1 MKTPYTVAMIKP
13 AIVSAPRLYE
23 QTADKVGVL
32 IERGTLR
39 PGERVPS
46 VRRLSRQHG
55 ISVSTVLQAY
65 MLLENRG
72 LIEAR
77 PQSGYYVRPRLQAL
91 PPEPA
96 MTEPPSGASRVSV
109 DDLVARVMKAMRD
122 PDIVPL
128 GAGGP
133 DPALFPNEKL
143 HRVLA
148 MVARRAGASANTY
161 DVPPGSIELRRQI
174 ARRSLDWGCSLS
186 SEEFVTTNGCMEALN
201 VCLRAVAKPG
211 DTIAVE
217 SPAFFGMLQ
226 AVESLGMKTLEISSY
241 PRDGMCLD
249 ALDHATRRHKIAA
262 VVVNLNFQNPLGSCM
277 PDEKKKALVEL
288 LARKEIPLIEDDL
301 FGDLYFGQQRPKT
314 ARAFDKK
321 GLVLLCGSV
330 SKTLAPGFR
339 VGWTAPGRFQ
349 TQVERLKHAT
359 SCASPVLTQ
368 LAIAEFL
375 KNGGYEHYVRR
386 IRRAYAQQVQTIGE
400 AIGRYFP
407 AGTKVTRPQGGF
419 LLWVEFPKW
428 VNALELHRQALAQ
441 NISICPGPMFSPK
454 QSYKNFIRI
463 NCGHPWSE
471 RIEKALVTIGRLAE
485 KQR

>member
-1 MKTPYTVAMIKP
+1 MITPITANG
-13 AIVSAPRLYE
+13 SRLYE
-23 QTADKVGVL
+23 QMARKIATL
-32 IERGTLR
+32 IDNGTLR

-46 VRRLSRQHG
+46 VRRYSEQQG
-55 ISVSTVLQAY
+55 VSVSTVLQAY
-65 MLLENRG
+65 LQLENRG

-77 PQSGYYVRPRLQAL
+77 PQSGYYVRPRFHVL

-96 MTEPPSGASRVSV
+96 MTEPPRNASRVTV
-109 DDLVARVMKAMRD
+109 DELVARVMKAMRD

-133 DPALFPNEKL
+133 DPLLFPNEKL

-148 MVARRAGASANTY
+148 LVARRAGASANTY
-161 DVPPGSIELRRQI
+161 DVPPGSSELRRQI

-186 SEEFVTTNGCMEALN
+186 SEELVATNGCMEALN

-217 SPAFFGMLQ
+217 SPAFFGLLQ
-226 AVESLGMKTLEISSY
+226 AIESLGMKTLEISSY
-241 PRDGMCLD
+241 PREGMCLD
-249 ALDHATRRHKIAA
+249 ALDYATRRHKVAA

-277 PDEKKKALVEL
+277 PDAKKKALVEL

-301 FGDLYFGQQRPKT
+301 FGDLYFGHERPKV
-314 ARAFDKK
+314 AKAFDKK

-359 SCASPVLTQ
+359 NCACPVLTQ

-375 KNGGYEHYVRR
+375 HNGGYDHFVRR
-386 IRRAYAQQVQTIGE
+386 VRRAYAQQVQAVAE
-400 AIGRYFP
+400 AIGKYFP
-407 AGTKVTRPQGGF
+407 EGTKVTRPQGGF
-419 LLWVEFPKW
+419 LLWVEMPKGI
-428 VNALELHRQALAQ
+428 NSLELHRQALAQ
-441 NISICPGPMFSPK
+441 KISICPGPIFSPK
-454 QSYKNFIRI
+454 QCYRNFIRI
-463 NCGHPWSE
+463 SCGHPWSD
-471 RIEKALVTIGRLAE
+471 RIDHALLTLGRLAE

>member
-1 MKTPYTVAMIKP
+1 MKHYTAAMIKP

-39 PGERVPS
+39 AGERVPS

-77 PQSGYYVRPRLQAL
+77 PQSGYYVRPRFQAL
-91 PPEPA
+91 PPEPV
-96 MTEPPSGASRVSV
+96 MTTPSDGASRVAV
-109 DDLVARVMKAMRD
+109 DDLVARVMQAMRD
-122 PDIVPL
+122 PAIVPL

-133 DPALFPNEKL
+133 DPRLFPNEKL

-148 MVARRAGASANTY
+148 TVARRAGASANTY

-217 SPAFFGMLQ
+217 SPAFFGLLQ
-226 AVESLGMKTLEISSY
+226 AIQCLGMKALEISSD
-241 PRDGMCLD
+241 PREGICLD
-249 ALDHATRRHKIAA
+249 ALDYATRCHKVAA

-314 ARAFDKK
+314 AKGFDKK

-349 TQVERLKHAT
+349 TQVERLKHSI

-375 KNGGYEHYVRR
+375 KNGGYDHYVRR
-386 IRRAYAQQVQTIGE
+386 IRRAYAQQLQTIGE

-407 AGTKVTRPQGGF
+407 EGTKVTRPQGGF

-441 NISICPGPMFSPK
+441 NISICPGPIFSPK
-454 QSYKNFIRI
+454 QSYRNFIRI
-463 NCGHPWSE
+463 SCGHPWSE

-485 KQR
+485 KQE